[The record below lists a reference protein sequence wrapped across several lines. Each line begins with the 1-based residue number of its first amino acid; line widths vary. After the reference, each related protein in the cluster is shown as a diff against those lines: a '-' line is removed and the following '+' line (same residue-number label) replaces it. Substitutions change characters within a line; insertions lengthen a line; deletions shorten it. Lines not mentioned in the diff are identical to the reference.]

1 MLSAPRGCYLQR
13 GEAQCKVACSGE
25 YFAHVGIKL
34 PSGAVQN
41 HLFCA
46 TVVMF
51 LNLSMDGT
59 SRCGDKGVMN

>member
-1 MLSAPRGCYLQR
+1 MPPGDVICR
-13 GEAQCKVACSGE
+13 GEKHSVRLLALESILLMLGLNCLQE
-25 YFAHVGIKL
+25 
-34 PSGAVQN
+34 AVQN

-59 SRCGDKGVMN
+59 SRCGDKGVVN